1 MAITIDQ
8 ILQNLDKMP
17 EPPKASLQAVNML
30 EDPNVPIAK
39 VAEFI
44 SMDECLTTKLLK
56 LSNSAHYG
64 YSGKVTTA
72 KEALMRIGTNIV
84 KCSLYSSMLEM
95 AGFKPNLFFIEL
107 WKSALFTAFVAKDIG
122 ERLGHPRVDLCF
134 TAGLLCDIGQLM
146 MNEFS
151 TQVYANL
158 IKEVRRGGY
167 DLVQAENQVFGFT
180 HVQVGYKMADL
191 WRLPVIYQ
199 NVIRYHHNPK
209 EAHKKVL
216 PDDYKIIIA
225 IHVATLMSPLFGDQS
240 GNDIDMDAVKDAG
253 LNISREVIVQGLS
266 QKFDQYYRDIAHIT
280 ESMFGSD
287 VAA

>member
-1 MAITIDQ
+1 MPITIDQ
-8 ILQNLDKMP
+8 ILQKMDKMP
-17 EPPKASLQAVNML
+17 EPPKASVQAVNML

-44 SMDECLTTKLLK
+44 SLDECLTSKLLK

-64 YSGKVTTA
+64 YSGKVATA

-95 AGFKPNLFFIEL
+95 AGFKPNLFFVEL
-107 WKSALFTAFVAKDIG
+107 WKSALFTAFLAKDVG

-151 TQVYANL
+151 TQVYTNL
-158 IKEVRRGGY
+158 VREVRRSGY

-180 HVQVGYKMADL
+180 HVQVGYKMADV
-191 WRLPVIYQ
+191 WKLPIVYQ
-199 NVIRYHHNPK
+199 NVIRYHHDPLT
-209 EAHKKVL
+209 AHNRVL
-216 PDDYKIIIA
+216 PDDFKIIMA
-225 IHVATLMSPLFGDQS
+225 VHVASNLSPLFGDQT
-240 GNDIDMDAVKDAG
+240 GKDINMEALRQAG
-253 LNISREVIVQGLS
+253 LNISRDVMIKTLS
-266 QKFDQYYRDIAHIT
+266 QKFDVFYRDIARIT
-280 ESMFGSD
+280 DSMFGGTN
-287 VAA
+287 